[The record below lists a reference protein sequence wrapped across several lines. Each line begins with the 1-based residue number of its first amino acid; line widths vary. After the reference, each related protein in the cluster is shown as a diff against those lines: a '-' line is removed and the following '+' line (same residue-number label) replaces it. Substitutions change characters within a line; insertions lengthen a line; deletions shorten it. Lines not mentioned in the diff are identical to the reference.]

1 MSFPVPRGAQH
12 TYLLPYGTRRG
23 MNQGRRAGLFISL
36 ICLLAL
42 LTQSGCLNVTSS
54 AGEHGTSRPPS
65 ANSAPS
71 ILTQPASQTIN
82 AGQTATFFVTASG
95 TAPLSYQWQKNGVAI
110 SGAISASYTTPA
122 ETAGAQFV
130 VVVSNSAGSATS
142 NVATLTV
149 NTVPGAITLNPSS
162 LTLAVGNTQAFSANI
177 SGTSNTAVTW
187 TASGA
192 GCISTTCG
200 TISANGIY
208 VAPMSVPSP
217 PSVTVRATS
226 AVDSTKSA
234 SASVTIVTAAAVVLS
249 LSPANASV
257 VSAGTQFFNAGVTG
271 TSNTNVNWKVTGA
284 GCSGA
289 GCGSLSTSGLRAVY
303 SAPSVAPSPA
313 SVTVTAV
320 SAADSTK
327 SASAAVTVVP
337 VVAVTVSP
345 SGLSVPT
352 ATTQQYNAAVTGNSN
367 TAVSWSV
374 SGAGCTGVAC
384 GTLSSGG
391 LYTAPAAIP
400 SQAVVA
406 ITATS
411 SIDPSK
417 SGVAYLTIVAPG
429 KIGPTLPT
437 LPQATVD
444 LTMPIQGTSACPT
457 LTTGSNCI
465 RNVPAGDAVN
475 FQKAINAATC
485 GDTIVLVA
493 GSTYSGNF
501 TIPQTTCTNN
511 SGWIFIV
518 SSALASLPT
527 PNHRVG
533 PSNVSNMAQVSTP
546 NTNPAFWFLA
556 NSNHWRLVGLEIT
569 TSFVSTSSSVYNLV
583 LTGTDL
589 GAQLLTSTTLMPSYL
604 IFDRIYIHGLSNTQV
619 TRAYYLD
626 LGNVAVVDGY
636 CSEIHN
642 NVYDSQ
648 CLSSVQGPGPFLI
661 QNNYLEASCEN
672 IMFGG
677 SNPVISGILPS
688 DITIVGNLMNKPL
701 SWRGQA
707 APLNWVVKN
716 LFELK
721 IGQRILVDGN
731 VLQNTWANQQD
742 EAVLIRAIGYP
753 LGAVQDVTF
762 TNNLI
767 QHAPNAIFLSGQPTV
782 GATATTKRVLVQN
795 NLMLDIGITRWGGV
809 CVNGYLYNIS
819 SGGQPPY
826 FMSDVVI
833 DHNTGFSEN
842 GDLWLD
848 GGGVGGTTAN
858 FQFTNNIGDFGNQD
872 GIQADGQG
880 IGINGLTTFTPS
892 YNYGAS
898 VFINSAGTPFAGYSW
913 PTGQLWSTFSNVA
926 FTSVSGTDPNLTGNF
941 QLLNS
946 SPYHNAGTDGKDV
959 GVWDWAVFNTKTTNA
974 LSGIYQ

>member
-1 MSFPVPRGAQH
+1 MSSQARDETQRSDVLTSEARG
-12 TYLLPYGTRRG
+12 GK
-23 MNQGRRAGLFISL
+23 NQGRRLGILVSVIY
-36 ICLLAL
+36 LLAL
-42 LTQSGCLNVTSS
+42 LTQSGCANVASS
-54 AGEHGTSRPPS
+54 ASQLTTR
-65 ANSAPS
+65 ANSSPA
-71 ILTQPASQTIN
+71 IVTQPASQTIIG
-82 AGQTATFFVTASG
+82 GQTATFSVTASG

-110 SGAISASYTTPA
+110 SGATSASYTTPP
-122 ETAGAQFV
+122 ETTGAQFA
-130 VVVSNSAGSATS
+130 VVVSNSLGSVTS
-142 NVATLTV
+142 SVATLTV
-149 NTVPGAITLNPSS
+149 NTVPLAITLNPSS
-162 LTLAVGNTQAFSANI
+162 STLAVGSTQVFTASL
-177 SGTSNTAVTW
+177 SGTSNTGVTW
-187 TASGA
+187 TVSGS
-192 GCISTTCG
+192 GCIGAVCG
-200 TISANGIY
+200 TISASGLY
-208 VAPMSVPSP
+208 VAPMSVPSSA
-217 PSVTVRATS
+217 SVTVKATS
-226 AVDSTKSA
+226 AADPTKSA
-234 SASVTIVTAAAVVLS
+234 SASVTIVAAAAVLLS

-257 VSAGTQFFNAGVTG
+257 LTAGTQSFNAGVTG
-271 TSNTNVNWKVTGA
+271 TSNTNVNWKVTGT
-284 GCSGA
+284 GCGGA

-320 SAADSTK
+320 SSADSTK

-337 VVAVTVSP
+337 VVAITVSP
-345 SGLSVPT
+345 SGLTVPT

-374 SGAGCTGVAC
+374 SGAGCTGAAC
-384 GTLSSGG
+384 GMLSSSG
-391 LYTAPAAIP
+391 LYNAPAAIP

-411 SIDPSK
+411 SADPSK

-444 LTMPIQGTSACPT
+444 LAMPIQGTSACPT

-465 RNVPAGDAVN
+465 RNVPAGDALN

-511 SGWIFIV
+511 SGWIFIQ
-518 SSALASLPT
+518 SSALSSLPT

-533 PSNVSNMAQVSTP
+533 PANVSNMAKVSTP

-731 VLQNTWANQQD
+731 VLQNTWADQQD
-742 EAVLIRAIGYP
+742 EAVIIRAIGYP

-767 QHAPNAIFLSGQPTV
+767 QHAPNGLIIQGQVTL
-782 GATATTKRVLVQN
+782 GSTATTKRVLVQN
-795 NLMLDIGITRWGGV
+795 NLLLDIGITRWGGTGL
-809 CVNGYLYNIS
+809 NGFLYHIS
-819 SGGQPPY
+819 SGNQNPY
-826 FMSDVVI
+826 FLTDLVI
-833 DHNTGFSEN
+833 DHNTGFAED
-842 GDLWLD
+842 GDIVVD
-848 GGGVGGTTAN
+848 GGGVAGTTTN
-858 FQFTNNIGDFGNQD
+858 FQFTNNIGDFGAQD
-872 GIQADGQG
+872 GIQADGYG
-880 IGINGLTTFTPS
+880 IGIDGLTNFTPG
-892 YNYGAS
+892 YVYGAS
-898 VFINSAGTPFAGYSW
+898 VFINGTGTPLAGYSW
-913 PTGQLWSTFSNVA
+913 PTGQLWSTFSGVS

-946 SPYHNAGTDGKDV
+946 SPYHNAGTDSKDM
-959 GVWDWAVFNTKTTNA
+959 GVWDWSVFNTKTTNA